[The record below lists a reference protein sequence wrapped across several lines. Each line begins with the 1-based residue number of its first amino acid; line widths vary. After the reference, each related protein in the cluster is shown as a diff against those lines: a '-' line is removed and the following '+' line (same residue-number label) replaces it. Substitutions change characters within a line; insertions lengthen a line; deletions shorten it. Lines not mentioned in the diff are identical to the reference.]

1 MFIAN
6 LCRVT
11 MPAIKSI
18 FQTDSFNL
26 IIPSFNF
33 VKRSRSISS
42 LVIIFMLIHKCTT
55 IQIMII
61 LTKNF

>member
-42 LVIIFMLIHKCTT
+42 LVIIFMLILKCTT